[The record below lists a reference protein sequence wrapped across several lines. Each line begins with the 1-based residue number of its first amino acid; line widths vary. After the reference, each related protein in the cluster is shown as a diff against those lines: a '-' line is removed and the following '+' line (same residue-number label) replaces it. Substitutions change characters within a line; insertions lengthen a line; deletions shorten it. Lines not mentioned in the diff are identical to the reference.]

1 MRMGSRGGRSA
12 AMRRMAR
19 RRHEIGLGEAAL
31 KGALAGVAGSVAMMA
46 AHELEVR
53 GLFHGERKPEPAI
66 RRGVRRAARKEGVR
80 LSGAQRMGV
89 EIGAQLLGAAMVGA
103 VFGMVQSRVRLSAG
117 ANAALLGGLVYATG
131 HSGLLPRAGLFAPPA
146 HQTLKEALVPAG
158 SNAVFGLAT
167 ARAFAM
173 LTR

>member
-1 MRMGSRGGRSA
+1 MRTGLGSGRRSGV
-12 AMRRMAR
+12 RSRI
-19 RRHEIGLGEAAL
+19 RRHEVGLGEAAL
-31 KGALAGVAGSVAMMA
+31 KGAVAGVAGSVAMMA

-53 GLFHGERKPEPAI
+53 GMFAGERRPEPAI

-80 LSGAQRMGV
+80 LSSRQKLGA
-89 EIGAQLLGAAMVGA
+89 EIGVQLVGAAVVGA
-103 VFGMVQSRVRLSAG
+103 LFGVVQSRLRLPAT

-146 HQTLKEALVPAG
+146 NQTLKEALVPAG

-167 ARAFAM
+167 ARVFAM